1 MKNFLLEN
9 EDLVVG
15 ASDALAGAGGG
26 AGGVAGLAA
35 VLTRAERLYFVGQDF
50 TINLIPQAVVVV
62 GWLALVSIDN

>member
-26 AGGVAGLAA
+26 AGLAA